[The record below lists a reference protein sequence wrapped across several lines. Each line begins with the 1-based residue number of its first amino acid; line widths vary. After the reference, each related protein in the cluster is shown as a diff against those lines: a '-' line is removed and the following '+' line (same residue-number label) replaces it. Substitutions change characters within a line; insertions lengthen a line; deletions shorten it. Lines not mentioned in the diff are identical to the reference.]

1 MRHLLLSL
9 VAASHRRVQ
18 LPQLGVA
25 RQLVALLAQQGVRQ
39 VRAVVQEVAE
49 LGVEALEEAGLE
61 GVPAEPAV
69 VPAALEAP
77 AALGALQIQ
86 APQEVAQ
93 SAQFEGAVQ
102 RALAYLANVGAGA
115 VELIIGCLVGRRLT
129 ASSTIDVCFKVQSDS
144 REVSEEICKRLSYV
158 QRRDV
163 QYAIASELLNSDV
176 QPDQVHVV
184 YYRANRNPEAPANP
198 NLGRPTDPSA
208 RRWKVRL
215 TSTGEI
221 KSVKPE
227 NLAMEEELITNV
239 PSKGSTNGAS
249 KEESLAAME
258 TLDGAPVSADELAAA
273 IAAEAAEQAARRAL
287 SVPLLRQRASRWRE
301 VA

>member
-1 MRHLLLSL
+1 MPGGAGGGGAGGGGAGGGAGGAGGGAGGSGSSGGAGGAA
-9 VAASHRRVQ
+9 AAST
-18 LPQLGVA
+18 
-25 RQLVALLAQQGVRQ
+25 
-39 VRAVVQEVAE
+39 
-49 LGVEALEEAGLE
+49 
-61 GVPAEPAV
+61 
-69 VPAALEAP
+69 AA
-77 AALGALQIQ
+77 AAFVSSGDLRIQ

-198 NLGRPTDPSA
+198 NLGRPTDPFTPGSGA
-208 RRWKVRL
+208 
-215 TSTGEI
+215 I
-221 KSVKPE
+221 
-227 NLAMEEELITNV
+227 NL
-239 PSKGSTNGAS
+239 G
-249 KEESLAAME
+249 
-258 TLDGAPVSADELAAA
+258 
-273 IAAEAAEQAARRAL
+273 
-287 SVPLLRQRASRWRE
+287 
-301 VA
+301 